1 MPSTLKSSQSPAPDA
16 NVELVRDFIRTVYT
30 AHLSDDDSLSKYLD
44 SLQPDSKLGSIAL
57 DMQLLFQLLTT
68 RDLPGTDRED
78 TLAYL
83 MQAHKSINRF
93 SDKIQGIRTLLAK
106 SIAHEQVLIIP
117 EGSPIKIIQNVTSY

>member
-1 MPSTLKSSQSPAPDA
+1 MPSILNSSQSPAPDA

-44 SLQPDSKLGSIAL
+44 SLKPDSKLGSIAL
-57 DMQLLFQLLTT
+57 DMQLLFKLLTT

-83 MQAHKSINRF
+83 MQAHKSINRL
-93 SDKIQGIRTLLAK
+93 SDKFLGIRTQ
-106 SIAHEQVLIIP
+106 IGREHV
-117 EGSPIKIIQNVTSY
+117 

>member
-1 MPSTLKSSQSPAPDA
+1 MIRRPSRSTPTDTLFPYTTLFRSIMPSTLNASQSPAPDA

-78 TLAYL
+78 TLA
-83 MQAHKSINRF
+83 
-93 SDKIQGIRTLLAK
+93 
-106 SIAHEQVLIIP
+106 
-117 EGSPIKIIQNVTSY
+117 